1 MFYKI
6 LDLPKIPQNLLQF
19 QLYPTIIRSVDMT
32 HGREYIKNGQPIQ
45 SVHYTKMEANEKLK
59 NWIVDNVPGV
69 TSDMIFLQSF
79 TGGGTTQ
86 LIHSDILRVFALN
99 YIIDTG
105 GDSVTTTWYQE
116 NEQPLSRYKDPA
128 IHGLGQANNKII
140 DYDNCAVLEQ
150 VQFKQHQ
157 WSLIRTDVLHDID
170 HMTGVR
176 SAVSIAILPHQIDIV
191 ERLIGHPYDPN
202 GPL

>member
-6 LDLPKIPQNLLQF
+6 LDLPSIPKNLLQCHS
-19 QLYPTIIRSVDMT
+19 TIIRSVDTT

-45 SVHYTKMEANEKLK
+45 SVHYTKMTAAKKLK
-59 NWIVDNVPGV
+59 DWVVDNVPGV
-69 TSDMIFLQSF
+69 TEDMIFLQSF
-79 TGGGTTQ
+79 SGGTTQ
-86 LIHSDILRVFALN
+86 LIHSDLLRMFALN
-99 YIIDTG
+99 FIIDVG
-105 GDSVTTTWYQE
+105 GNNVTTTWYQE

-176 SAVSIAILPHQIDIV
+176 SAVSIAILPHQMDIV
-191 ERLIGHPYDPN
+191 ERLIGHPFDPA
-202 GPL
+202 GSL